1 MSFQSVIDLGGDFE
15 DPVNSET
22 KSSTVD
28 TVVNGDS
35 LWACTTDTYNV
46 IQGMQEF
53 PLFNPNSS
61 VVYPGN
67 MLQGGSLKNATPDVI
82 VVDRAGGTFSIDIIS
97 GGWDVTATVDEVVKS
112 KVATALNDIVANQ
125 AYSSIPSNIR

>member
-1 MSFQSVIDLGGDFE
+1 MKKTLAFSTLIVILISLFLGSCKKDPAEITFQSIINLGGEFE
-15 DPVNSET
+15 DPINSET
-22 KSSTVD
+22 KTTTVD
-28 TVVNGDS
+28 TVVYGDS

-67 MLQGGSLKNATPDVI
+67 MLQGASLKNATPDVI

-97 GGWDVTATVDEVVKS
+97 GGCNCK
-112 KVATALNDIVANQ
+112 
-125 AYSSIPSNIR
+125 R